1 MDCRPEGMEYPA
13 GMNRPETPHRPV
25 EAMMASDF
33 DQGVGYTNWRPRG
46 SGDWLLIY
54 TVEGAGQIAL
64 GGGARKLGPG
74 EAVLFAPGAAQDYR
88 TDDTEGRWR
97 LLWAHFHPRPNWRA
111 WIRWPEVARGTGWLA
126 LPAGEIRAGFEAA
139 MLRAVG
145 AWRTPRGDAVEFALN
160 ALEESLL
167 WAHRADAG
175 HPHANLDAR
184 VRQAMDYLAARPAEP
199 FRLEALARH
208 CGLSESRLSH
218 LFREQ
223 TGETP
228 QVYSEEL
235 RLRLAQQLLVHSS
248 LRVNEVAA
256 EVGFSDPFYFAKR
269 FRKLAGF
276 SPSQYRAREA
286 RR

>member
-1 MDCRPEGMEYPA
+1 
-13 GMNRPETPHRPV
+13 
-25 EAMMASDF
+25 MASEF
-33 DQGVGYTNWRPRG
+33 DQGPGYANWRPRG

-54 TVEGAGQIAL
+54 TVEGAGRITMADTPR
-64 GGGARKLGPG
+64 ALGPG

-88 TDDTEGRWR
+88 TDETAGRWR

-111 WIRWPEVARGTGWLA
+111 WIRWPEVARGVGWLD
-126 LPAGEIRAGFEAA
+126 LPGGETRAGFEAA
-139 MLRAVG
+139 MVRSVGALRA
-145 AWRTPRGDAVEFALN
+145 PHGDAVEFALN
-160 ALEESLL
+160 ALEEALL
-167 WAHRADAG
+167 WAHRADES
-175 HPHANLDAR
+175 HPRAKLDPR
-184 VRQAMDYLAARPAEP
+184 VRRAMDYLAARPAEP
-199 FRLEALARH
+199 FRLDVLAKH

-218 LFREQ
+218 LFRDE

-256 EVGFSDPFYFAKR
+256 ESGFSDPFYFAKR
-269 FRKLAGF
+269 FRRFAGF